1 MQMKSLMFNTAF
13 PLLWSFKSIKHNCC
27 VKIVLRAISFAHII
41 QRFKEILTRY
51 HVPKLSNLFF
61 QMVIKIYFTS
71 QVNMFSS
78 SSLAPTP
85 YPFCDF
91 IFVPRKIREVRES
104 TVTFDVTDRLNF
116 FLMSLTSWISYWC
129 NYKKVFCLQ
138 PLSVYRGLGPCSPT
152 CESIFAILFKLLLF

>member
-1 MQMKSLMFNTAF
+1 MFWSLDPLSGISLTIRMNADEKFNVYF
-13 PLLWSFKSIKHNCC
+13 KFSRLWSFKSIKHNCC

-116 FLMSLTSWISYWC
+116 FLMSLTS
-129 NYKKVFCLQ
+129 
-138 PLSVYRGLGPCSPT
+138 
-152 CESIFAILFKLLLF
+152 